1 MASDRFYIS
10 AYNKNSGLF
19 NALKPFA
26 VPDKAFAKLNN
37 AYVWR
42 DRVRKRFGSRWLANT
57 QLQTRLRI
65 NLGEYRV
72 QVGTTNGVG
81 DLSGTVPGVTF
92 NIGQRFV
99 IGVETDTVTSGA
111 AGAQPMTMTGG
122 TSTTHTFNIG
132 TGAFVLVAAPINT
145 PVYFYFN
152 TTTTSVGGA
161 AAGVV
166 PGIIFKIGQMF
177 SIGTQLYT
185 VWQNGALKTTGAGA
199 GTYNLATGA
208 YSITGAPA
216 STAVYFYPAEPV
228 MGLITYETTSVNN
241 EQTIAFDTQFSY
253 QYINGWERIFSENAP
268 GDALW
273 TGSNSQFFWGT
284 SYGGVSPSDY
294 ILYVTNFNELEPN
307 FMRYM
312 QSVAGTLTWFSFRPT
327 IALTTSGST
336 LNIYLRSARILVP
349 FKNRLLAFNT
359 WEAQDAGAG
368 VTLVHYPFR
377 VRWCAANADPTDQVN
392 NWRQDIP
399 GRGNARDCPTLEAII
414 TVEFIRD
421 RLIVYLERSTWELVY
436 TGNEIYPFDWQQIN
450 TELGAESTF
459 SVVPFDT
466 VALGVGNVG
475 IVACSGTNVERI
487 DNNIP
492 DEVWAIHNDNGGV
505 ERVYG
510 IRDYFPEMVYWSM
523 PDPTASSVFPYPKK
537 VLIYNYKN
545 ATWAFN
551 DDSITC
557 FGYFQP
563 VNGITWDSE
572 EITWDDEVDWDSGS
586 LQAKFRNVIAGNQQG
601 WTFLID
607 SEAPINASVLQIT
620 DITIPVAGINLVS
633 VQSTDFNLEVGDYVY
648 IEGIQ
653 STGNL
658 TLINGTIQRVMI
670 DLTNANNFTFVFG
683 DSNSP
688 SLAGTYLG
696 GGVISRVTN
705 PEILTKAYNFYQ
717 EKGRNAAINKIDFL
731 VDATASGK
739 ILVDWFVSTGAD
751 AMVSESS
758 AISGTGCLL
767 GTSVLDTSPYISIPL
782 EADQSQLW
790 HPAYISANGEF
801 VQLYLHMD
809 DTLQRS
815 VLVRESPFQLH
826 AMCFVTTP
834 TSRLQ

>member
-42 DRVRKRFGSRWLANT
+42 DRVRKRFGSRWLANI
-57 QLQTRLRI
+57 QQQTRLRI
-65 NLGEYRV
+65 N
-72 QVGTTNGVG
+72 VGTTAAVTGNFGP
-81 DLSGTVPGVTF
+81 TV
-92 NIGQRFV
+92 
-99 IGVETDTVTSGA
+99 
-111 AGAQPMTMTGG
+111 M
-122 TSTTHTFNIG
+122 
-132 TGAFVLVAAPINT
+132 
-145 PVYFYFN
+145 
-152 TTTTSVGGA
+152 
-161 AAGVV
+161 
-166 PGIIFKIGQMF
+166 PGIIWKMGQMF
-177 SIGTQLYT
+177 SVGNTLFT
-185 VWQNGALKTTGAGA
+185 VYQVNGLTHTTGAA
-199 GTYNLATGA
+199 TATYNTTNGTLA
-208 YSITGAPA
+208 ITGNTENP
-216 STAVYFYPAEPV
+216 STTVYFYPAEPV
-228 MGLITYETTSVNN
+228 MGLITYEQSTVNN
-241 EQTIAFDTQFSY
+241 ELTIAFDTQFAYSY
-253 QYINGWERIFSENAP
+253 NNGWERIQAETNA
-268 GDALW
+268 GDAIW
-273 TGSNSQFFWGT
+273 TGSNSQFFWGS

-294 ILYVTNFNELEPN
+294 VLYVTNFNQNEPN
-307 FMRYM
+307 FMRYLFN
-312 QSVAGTLTWFSFRPT
+312 STWTTFRPT
-327 IALTTSGST
+327 ISLTTSGAT

-359 WEAQDAGAG
+359 WEAQDTGGAA
-368 VTLVHYPFR
+368 TLVHYPFR
-377 VRWCAANADPTDQVN
+377 VRWCLQNADPTDVVN

-399 GRGNARDCPTLEAII
+399 GRGNALDCPTLEAII

-421 RLIVYLERSTWELVY
+421 RLICFLERSAWELVY
-436 TGNEIYPFDWQQIN
+436 TSNEQNPFAWQQIN
-450 TELGAESTF
+450 TELGVESTF
-459 SVVPFDT
+459 SVIPQDT
-466 VALGVGNVG
+466 VAYGVGNVG
-475 IVACSGTNVERI
+475 IMACSGTNVERI

-537 VLIYNYKN
+537 VLVYNYKN
-545 ATWAFN
+545 GTWAFN
-551 DDSITC
+551 DDSITA

-601 WTFLID
+601 WTFLVD
-607 SEAPINASVLQIT
+607 SEHPTNASVLQIS
-620 DITIPVAGINLVS
+620 DITIPVPGINLVS
-633 VQSTDFNLEVGDYVY
+633 ILSPDFNLEVDDYIY

-658 TLINGTIQRVMI
+658 TLLNGTIQQVMI
-670 DLTNANNFTFVFG
+670 NTADPNSFTFLFG
-683 DSNSP
+683 TTNTP
-688 SLAGTYLG
+688 PLAGTYLG

-717 EKGRNAAINKIDFL
+717 QKGRNAAVNKIDFL
-731 VDATASGK
+731 VDATAAGK
-739 ILVDWFVSTGAD
+739 ILVDWYVSTNAD
-751 AMVSESS
+751 TMVNESS
-758 AISGTGCLL
+758 AVSGTGVLL
-767 GTSVLDTSPYISIPL
+767 GTSILDTSPYLSVPL

-809 DTLQRS
+809 DALQRD
-815 VLVRESPFQLH
+815 VLVRHSPFQLH